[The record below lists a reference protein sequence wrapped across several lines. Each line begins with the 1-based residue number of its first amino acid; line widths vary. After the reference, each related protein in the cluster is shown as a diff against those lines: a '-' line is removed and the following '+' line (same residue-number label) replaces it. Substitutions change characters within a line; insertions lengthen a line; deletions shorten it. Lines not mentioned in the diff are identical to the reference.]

1 MTYEANRIQPIITNP
16 NIPTHNPYGH
26 YGINFTS
33 LGIYE

>member
-1 MTYEANRIQPIITNP
+1 MTYEANRIQPIIPNP
-16 NIPTHNPYGH
+16 NIPTHNPYGP